1 LLWPAGDRR
10 HTNAVSR
17 WLAALTETDGTL
29 ACDPGKVEALVSA
42 WPISSVD
49 IRRRIGVSRHFTP
62 WFDRLRRK
70 RLREE
75 ARAAFLAEVKDGTVN
90 FDLLHQPLL
99 PYPATACCIS
109 QGEQAFLANDMGLGK
124 TVQAIAACELWPRR
138 KGIERVLVFCPA
150 SLKAEWEEEIARFTG
165 PPGAR
170 GIRGPAGAP
179 YRLPRA
185 RILHHS

>member
-90 FDLLHQPLL
+90 FDL
-99 PYPATACCIS
+99 I
-109 QGEQAFLANDMGLGK
+109 
-124 TVQAIAACELWPRR
+124 
-138 KGIERVLVFCPA
+138 LVFSA
-150 SLKAEWEEEIARFTG
+150 WAMS
-165 PPGAR
+165 
-170 GIRGPAGAP
+170 
-179 YRLPRA
+179 
-185 RILHHS
+185 